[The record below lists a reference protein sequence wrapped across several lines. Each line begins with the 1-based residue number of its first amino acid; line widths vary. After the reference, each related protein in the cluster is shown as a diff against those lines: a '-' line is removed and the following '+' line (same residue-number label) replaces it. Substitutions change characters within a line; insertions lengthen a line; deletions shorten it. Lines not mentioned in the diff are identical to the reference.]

1 MRACHLAINLF
12 QIRYKITLRAPVMLK
27 STRNQHHCII
37 AIKLYKEKGL
47 YFILVYWC
55 RFLLIS
61 SGPVQT
67 SIDRDIDQDDKTK
80 SKSENNKTEREK
92 VNF

>member
-1 MRACHLAINLF
+1 MPDTSQWVIFH
-12 QIRYKITLRAPVMLK
+12 T
-27 STRNQHHCII
+27 
-37 AIKLYKEKGL
+37 
-47 YFILVYWC
+47 C

>member
-1 MRACHLAINLF
+1 MAE
-12 QIRYKITLRAPVMLK
+12 
-27 STRNQHHCII
+27 
-37 AIKLYKEKGL
+37 KEKIMPDAAHRVI
-47 YFILVYWC
+47 FHTC

-61 SGPVQT
+61 SGPIQT

-80 SKSENNKTEREK
+80 SKSESNKTKRGK

>member
-1 MRACHLAINLF
+1 MPDTSH
-12 QIRYKITLRAPVMLK
+12 
-27 STRNQHHCII
+27 
-37 AIKLYKEKGL
+37 GL

>member
-1 MRACHLAINLF
+1 MPDASHRVIFH
-12 QIRYKITLRAPVMLK
+12 T
-27 STRNQHHCII
+27 
-37 AIKLYKEKGL
+37 
-47 YFILVYWC
+47 C